1 LPKREEEY
9 DMKRHLL
16 GAAAAAVLCALVLVP
31 AASAATQAEIN
42 QAVAAGASWLRTQQG
57 PSPFEPEKPY
67 TGEIAEF
74 GGDWAA
80 TALAAAGIDSAEIV
94 NPTYGPQSLQDHLL
108 GEYSEESWTEVPG
121 AGEFP
126 RPATDYERAA
136 LVSYAA
142 GLDPARISTES
153 NLPAQIAG
161 YWNQATGSF
170 GFPSSNGAAFGILAL
185 KHTPVPNWALAPSVT
200 FLRRTQHTDG
210 GWEYSAA
217 LTLKEREAPGAAD
230 MTGAAIAAMCEA
242 GVPAYDPA
250 VAGGIEF
257 LHERLTENGGFEY
270 TFGAPNAD
278 SNAWAVS
285 GLTAC
290 GIDPQSAEWTSPAG
304 KTPVD
309 FLLSLQIT
317 TPGEEAGSFGYTE
330 PDFANLY
337 STQDAVRAL
346 AGDAFTATAPRY
358 RTPPT
363 VVDGTLVRHLV
374 AIRLSNETVRMC
386 EVTAPVGASLQA
398 LLEAGQT
405 NATPAGCISSV
416 QFADGNVAALD
427 GVSPE
432 GGDEAWLAR
441 LDRGPAGI
449 AGAQTVGFGDAVA
462 LWIGSAAEGGGNAPA
477 GPAGPAGETG
487 ATGAAGPQGKEGKE
501 GKPGKP
507 GKRGK
512 QGKRGKRGPAGKAKA
527 HRTCRKVK
535 VHGHR
540 RVRCTKARPGHH
552 KNASGRAKAR
562 RLSAARALS

>member
-1 LPKREEEY
+1 
-9 DMKRHLL
+9 MKRHLL
-16 GAAAAAVLCALVLVP
+16 GAAAAAVLCASILVP

-42 QAVAAGASWLRTQQG
+42 GAVAAGASWLRAQQG

-80 TALAAAGIDSAEIV
+80 TALAAAGVDSAEVV
-94 NPTYGPQSLQDHLL
+94 NPTFGPQSLQDHLL
-108 GEYSEESWTEVPG
+108 GEYSEESWIEVPG
-121 AGEFP
+121 SGEFP

-142 GLDPARISTES
+142 GLDPARISADS

-161 YWNQATGSF
+161 YWNQSTGSF

-210 GWEYSAA
+210 GWEYTAS
-217 LTLKEREAPGAAD
+217 LTQKEREAPGAAD

-250 VAGGIEF
+250 VAGGVDF
-257 LHERLTENGGFEY
+257 LHEQLTENGGFKY
-270 TFGAPNAD
+270 TFGEPNAD

-290 GIDPQSAEWTSPAG
+290 GIDPQSAEWTSAAG
-304 KTPVD
+304 KNPVD

-317 TPGEEAGSFGYTE
+317 RPGEEAGSFGYTE

-337 STQDAVRAL
+337 STQDALRAL
-346 AGDAFTATAPRY
+346 AGGVFTATSPRY
-358 RTPPT
+358 RTPPA
-363 VVDGTLVRHLV
+363 VADGTPVRHLV
-374 AIRLSNETVRMC
+374 AIRLSDETVRMC
-386 EVTAPVGASLQA
+386 QVTAPVGASLQA
-398 LLEAGQT
+398 LLEAGRT
-405 NATPAGCISSV
+405 NATPSGCISSV
-416 QFADGNVAALD
+416 EFSGGNVAALD

-441 LDRGPAGI
+441 IDRGGAGI
-449 AGAQTVGFGDAVA
+449 AGTQTVGFGDAVS
-462 LWIGSAAEGGGNAPA
+462 LWIGSTAAGGGNAPA
-477 GPAGPAGETG
+477 GPAGPVG
-487 ATGAAGPQGKEGKE
+487 ATGAPGPQGKEGKE
-501 GKPGKP
+501 GKAGKP
-507 GKRGK
+507 GKR
-512 QGKRGKRGPAGKAKA
+512 GKRGKRGPAGKKKA
-527 HRTCRKVK
+527 HRTCKKVK
-535 VHGHR
+535 ANGHQ

-552 KNASGRAKAR
+552 KKASGRAKAR